1 MQQNSLQNICN
12 YSFPGNHLLN
22 FSLVRQQQEQ
32 SYKKEYF
39 FFITCA
45 PGEKNQNGNR
55 TFNFQN
61 KFVMKMDIDKIFMLR
76 HAIICYATGREAMI
90 GQFSIFADSS
100 KSNFNQGGG
109 TKTIFLNKNNDQRG
123 NPVLSLTFK
132 LGQNKGIA
140 YSMPIATALAISDV
154 LKIMA
159 DKGLKLELERSTFN
173 IQPTSIKER
182 VDNSSSPDP
191 NFNQQ
196 NNNSVPAPD
205 PNFQTNNTSVPDPNF
220 NQQNNNQSNTPQNV
234 ADNFADTLGNM
245 GGNFGDDIPF

>member
-1 MQQNSLQNICN
+1 M
-12 YSFPGNHLLN
+12 
-22 FSLVRQQQEQ
+22 
-32 SYKKEYF
+32 
-39 FFITCA
+39 
-45 PGEKNQNGNR
+45 
-55 TFNFQN
+55 
-61 KFVMKMDIDKIFMLR
+61 
-76 HAIICYATGREAMI
+76 
-90 GQFSIFADSS
+90 
-100 KSNFNQGGG
+100 
-109 TKTIFLNKNNDQRG
+109 
-123 NPVLSLTFK
+123 TFK